1 MKLIKFFTGV
11 LLIFIVF
18 IFIGEIYVWNLDTFE
33 TEYKYVTFY
42 LQENT
47 TKLEM
52 VNDIYNAA
60 NKEKVDVF
68 VVDKKVNSLYSENI
82 KIYGT
87 SAEVKDYLAN
97 NSEVKEGE
105 FESIFI
111 GNVKVEFCD
120 WTEIPDI
127 SKVEYYYVIGSDE
140 NIINFKKS
148 LVDKYA
154 GRFPKEGYQ
163 AVNSRMYIGV
173 VWS

>member
-68 VVDKKVNSLYSENI
+68 VVDKKVNL
-82 KIYGT
+82 K
-87 SAEVKDYLAN
+87 AYL
-97 NSEVKEGE
+97 
-105 FESIFI
+105 
-111 GNVKVEFCD
+111 
-120 WTEIPDI
+120 
-127 SKVEYYYVIGSDE
+127 
-140 NIINFKKS
+140 
-148 LVDKYA
+148 
-154 GRFPKEGYQ
+154 
-163 AVNSRMYIGV
+163 
-173 VWS
+173 